1 VPAWRFQVSNQ
12 MRTNG
17 EEPPMLPP
25 WMIEKLERERRER
38 QEQERPSLQ
47 IEIQR
52 PDERP
57 ATDDGARP
65 SPRVV
70 EIQVW

>member
-1 VPAWRFQVSNQ
+1 
-12 MRTNG
+12 
-17 EEPPMLPP
+17 MLPP

-38 QEQERPSLQ
+38 EVQEQPALR

-57 ATDDGARP
+57 TAPTEDDRP
-65 SPRVV
+65 GSRVI
-70 EIQVW
+70 EIQLW

>member
-1 VPAWRFQVSNQ
+1 
-12 MRTNG
+12 
-17 EEPPMLPP
+17 MLPP
-25 WMIEKLERERRER
+25 WMIEKLERDRRER
-38 QEQERPSLQ
+38 EEQERPALR

-57 ATDDGARP
+57 EPDDGERP
-65 SPRVV
+65 SPRVI